1 MDDPAKSPERVDQE
15 PRLTSRDLTYHSFT
29 DSDQPAQVAH
39 SQLNVRHEDPDRVME
54 MLAIAHGMTVADLG
68 CGAGFYTSRLAA
80 AVGESGKVYAVD
92 ADEFSIQTVRSR
104 IAEDPTVDPHG
115 VVQTVLCPPNDIQI
129 PQRSLDVALM
139 CHLDFH
145 LFDPIP
151 QPYAEFI
158 RTCIEA
164 LKPGGRLL
172 VVESHHAAQRWG
184 MEVQGAS
191 IANIQL
197 PFLAA
202 RLRLTEEREL
212 PAWKEG
218 ATQEALAI
226 EPAQQGSVALLFE
239 RPAAGEER

>member
-1 MDDPAKSPERVDQE
+1 MDDPLKPPEPGHLE
-15 PRLTSRDLTYHSFT
+15 PKLTSRDLSSHAFT
-29 DSDQPAQVAH
+29 DSDNPDEVAH
-39 SQLNVRHEDPDRVME
+39 MQLNVRHEDPDRVME
-54 MLAIAHGMTVADLG
+54 MLAIAPGMTVADLG
-68 CGAGFYTSRLAA
+68 CGAGFYTPRLAT
-80 AVGESGKVYAVD
+80 AVGESGRVYAVD
-92 ADEFSIQTVRSR
+92 ADEFSIQKVRSR

-115 VVQTVLCPPNDIQI
+115 VVQTVLCPPDDIQI
-129 PQRSLDVALM
+129 PQRSVDVALM

-184 MEVQGAS
+184 KEVQGAS
-191 IANIQL
+191 IANIRL

-202 RLRLTEEREL
+202 KLRLTEEREL
-212 PAWKEG
+212 AAWKEG
-218 ATQEALAI
+218 ATPEALAV
-226 EPAQQGSVALLFE
+226 EPVQKGSVALMFE